1 MFSWGRGGGCF
12 SPSDQRSS
20 LCLLPENVG
29 QGEERRGKWLMNT
42 EGQEGRSYM
51 VAKTIKNSIART
63 PDCTN
68 MRPFDRCSSQPL
80 SPQISY
86 TSLAGPPPSA
96 LCLRSTQCC
105 LYPMLLAVVAGSFT
119 SLLPGSLPW
128 FSTSSSVAC
137 HSAGSRG
144 FKGKLDT
151 VFMG

>member
-1 MFSWGRGGGCF
+1 MVNERCDAVLSQTQSKTTQTRG
-12 SPSDQRSS
+12 
-20 LCLLPENVG
+20 LLIE
-29 QGEERRGKWLMNT
+29 
-42 EGQEGRSYM
+42 
-51 VAKTIKNSIART
+51 
-63 PDCTN
+63 
-68 MRPFDRCSSQPL
+68 PL

-86 TSLAGPPPSA
+86 TSLAGPPPPPPSSA
-96 LCLRSTQCC
+96 FCLRSTRCC

-137 HSAGSRG
+137 HSAGSRR